1 MSIIHLVFALLSLI
15 ACTHMVKANYRT
27 CMCDIR
33 TEDEANAPV
42 LTSWSD
48 RLRSCGLFCGFPG
61 VHVSCDEVK
70 SWCPNNCFSKAKAKI
85 QSNAELDNMCKRHGK
100 MVSPPNGIHM
110 FAYSKVM
117 NNCGAAWN
125 HHNLN
130 TKLCCFVLRPQ
141 NRWIGYKC

>member
-1 MSIIHLVFALLSLI
+1 MSSIHMVFAFLSLI

-117 NNCGAAWN
+117 NNCGAAWD

-130 TKLCCFVLRPQ
+130 AKLCCFVLRPQ